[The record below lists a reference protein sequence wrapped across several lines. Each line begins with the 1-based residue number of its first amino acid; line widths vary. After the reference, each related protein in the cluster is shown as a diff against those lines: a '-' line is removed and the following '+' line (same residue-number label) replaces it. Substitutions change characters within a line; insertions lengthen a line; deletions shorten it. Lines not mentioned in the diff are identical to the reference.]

1 MLNYYWA
8 LPLCACSPTTPGLRL
23 LNPTAPSKHL
33 QLRCFQPWPK
43 TFIFLPSAGMAPSW
57 CFQFSAL
64 CSCVLWACAKVPDWL
79 ARLHWTPCLLVHVL
93 WLGVTSRPLAN
104 QGQGCMASSANR
116 RAPRHPIHSN
126 TGRHHVSHTL
136 ATHTVFSHTEHDHN
150 AQRWAGAPLALLENI
165 IAVLLTMCYA
175 KKEEQVRKL

>member
-64 CSCVLWACAKVPDWL
+64 CFCVLWACAKVPDWL
-79 ARLHWTPCLLVHVL
+79 ARLTWTPCLLVHAL
-93 WLGVTSRPLAN
+93 WLGWH
-104 QGQGCMASSANR
+104 QGHWPTKD
-116 RAPRHPIHSN
+116 RAAW
-126 TGRHHVSHTL
+126 HHQPT
-136 ATHTVFSHTEHDHN
+136 TEHPDSPFTDTQEDIMFHTRWQHIQCSDI
-150 AQRWAGAPLALLENI
+150 QRIIITHSVELGRQLL
-165 IAVLLTMCYA
+165 
-175 KKEEQVRKL
+175 